1 MKRIC
6 IAFAAPWKTGPACS
20 SGSNVP
26 FSASYDR
33 GAKILSALVCLG
45 LLAVVVLVHNFIL
58 GGLSLLVLAIC
69 VAYSPRSYVIEGQ
82 SIVVRRLAGA
92 ARIGLED
99 VREARRVT
107 AEDLRGCI
115 RLRGSS
121 GFFGYYG
128 LFRTAKL
135 GKCTWY
141 VTDRSKSV
149 VVITQAKTV
158 LLSPDDTDG
167 FLSAI
172 RVVAPRSTAVEGAP
186 EFAGPR
192 RLSPLGTTIVVC
204 IVLAVISLAVAAS
217 SYAPGPPGYTLTSDA
232 LTIHDRFYP
241 VTLRAPE
248 VDLSGMR
255 IVDLD
260 QNTPWRPVRR
270 TNGFANSHYQSGWFL
285 AANGV
290 KVRLYRAGG
299 SRAVLLPPT
308 GAGSPVLYQ
317 AADPEL
323 LVEQIRAQWGRPA
336 RRLANAGKWIH
347 YAQ

>member
-1 MKRIC
+1 V
-6 IAFAAPWKTGPACS
+6 
-20 SGSNVP
+20 NVQ

-33 GAKILSALVCLG
+33 SAKILSALVCLG
-45 LLAVVVLVHNFIL
+45 LLAVVFLVHNLVI

-69 VAYSPRSYVIEGQ
+69 VAYSPRGYVIEGQ
-82 SIVVRRLAGA
+82 SIVVRRMAGA
-92 ARIGLED
+92 ASIALEG
-99 VREARRVT
+99 VREVRRVT

-128 LFRTAKL
+128 LFSTSKL
-135 GKCTWY
+135 GKCNWY

-149 VVITQAKTV
+149 VVITSTRTV

-172 RVVAPRSTAVEGAP
+172 RAIAPASTTGVVGTP
-186 EFAGPR
+186 EFTGPR

-204 IVLAVISLAVAAS
+204 AVLAAISLGVAAS

-241 VTLRAPE
+241 VTLRATE
-248 VDLSGMR
+248 VNLSGMR

-270 TNGFANSHYQSGWFL
+270 TNGFANSHYQCGWFL

-299 SRAVLLPPT
+299 SRAVLLPPS

-317 AADPEL
+317 AADPDL
-323 LVEQIRAQWGRPA
+323 LVEQLRSEWGRPA
-336 RRLANAGKWIH
+336 SRLANAGRWIY